1 MNSFAI
7 QPVARTRAPRF
18 PLSAEFQS
26 ELLERAPFRS
36 RVSRPLAMAMA
47 AMGVGGV
54 GAQGLNFG
62 SNQSSTPQ
70 MLGVMVEP
78 IGPTVMELIDPVAAE
93 ALIARVFAEEGY
105 ALRDEDVTVAE
116 DLEAEAWDP
125 ERHVGFAILSADDLP
140 GDHAWAHFLE
150 ETLGENRH
158 LASDPRDDLE
168 EWEKPLSSELQYEVA
183 HLSSHAIEERV
194 ESFDGGHVL
203 CLSPEDLAVRE
214 GASWQTLPQTTIGE
228 RAVAL
233 QRLEAQVRE
242 FIGYLRSQG
251 I

>member
-1 MNSFAI
+1 MSPFTI
-7 QPVARTRAPRF
+7 QSVRHTTSPRF
-18 PLSAEFQS
+18 PMVADFPS
-26 ELLERAPFRS
+26 EALVHHPFRS

-54 GAQGLNFG
+54 GAQGMNFG

-70 MLGVMVEP
+70 LLGVVAMPV
-78 IGPTVMELIDPVAAE
+78 GPTVMELIDPEAAE

-105 ALRDEDVTVAE
+105 TLHDEDVAVAE

-125 ERHVGFAILSADDLP
+125 ERHVGFAILSAEDLP
-140 GDHAWAHFLE
+140 SDQAWAHFLE
-150 ETLGENRH
+150 ETLGEDRH

-168 EWEKPLSSELQYEVA
+168 EWEKPLSAEQQYEVA
-183 HLSSHAIEERV
+183 HLSSHAIEGHV

-203 CLSPEDLAVRE
+203 CLSPEDLSVRE
-214 GASWQTLPQTTIGE
+214 AAAWQTLPQTTIGE
-228 RAVAL
+228 RALAL

-242 FIGYLRSQG
+242 FIVYLRSQG